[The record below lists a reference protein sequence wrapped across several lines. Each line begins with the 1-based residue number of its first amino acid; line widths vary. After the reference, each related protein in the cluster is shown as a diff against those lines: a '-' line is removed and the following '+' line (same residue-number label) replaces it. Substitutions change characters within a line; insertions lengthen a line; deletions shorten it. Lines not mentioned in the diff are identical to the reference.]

1 LTNSIKLVEG
11 LGEFEI
17 ENAVLFPS
25 IVPKGTSLSMNP
37 AVPDDVPGVAL
48 LTILFTVALRLD
60 TEVPKP
66 ASVVLKPLK
75 LEVTVLR
82 DVDRAF
88 R

>member
-1 LTNSIKLVEG
+1 LRNNSKLVDG

-25 IVPKGTSLSMNP
+25 IVPKGTSLSMKP
-37 AVPDDVPGVAL
+37 GVPDAVPGVEL
-48 LTILFTVALRLD
+48 LMILFTVAFRLD

-66 ASVVLKPLK
+66 ASVVLNPLK
-75 LEVTVLR
+75 PEVTVLR
-82 DVDRAF
+82 DVERAF